1 MEETPVPQT
10 LTPWDRV
17 QLARHPQRPH
27 TLDYIAALC
36 EDFVEL
42 HGDRRFGDDP
52 AMVGGMAT
60 FAGQTVMVIGHQKGN
75 DTRENMRRNF
85 GMPHPEGYRKAQRL
99 MRHAEKFGLPVIC
112 FVDTPAADPTKSS
125 EERGQANAIAESIML
140 MTTLRVPSIAVVI
153 GEGGSGGAL
162 AISVADRILMQ
173 ENSIYSV
180 APPEAAA
187 SILWRD
193 AAKAPEAAKALKL
206 TASDL
211 YELRIIDEVIPE
223 PSGGAHT
230 DRLAAITTVGE
241 RLRFHL
247 ADLQQRDIETILRE
261 RYQKYRSI
269 GQYHEQQ
276 MELFSRR

>member
-1 MEETPVPQT
+1 MEETAIPQS

-112 FVDTPAADPTKSS
+112 FRRYTGCRPHQKFRRAWS
-125 EERGQANAIAESIML
+125 
-140 MTTLRVPSIAVVI
+140 
-153 GEGGSGGAL
+153 GEC
-162 AISVADRILMQ
+162 DC
-173 ENSIYSV
+173 
-180 APPEAAA
+180 
-187 SILWRD
+187 
-193 AAKAPEAAKALKL
+193 
-206 TASDL
+206 
-211 YELRIIDEVIPE
+211 
-223 PSGGAHT
+223 
-230 DRLAAITTVGE
+230 
-241 RLRFHL
+241 
-247 ADLQQRDIETILRE
+247 
-261 RYQKYRSI
+261 
-269 GQYHEQQ
+269 
-276 MELFSRR
+276 